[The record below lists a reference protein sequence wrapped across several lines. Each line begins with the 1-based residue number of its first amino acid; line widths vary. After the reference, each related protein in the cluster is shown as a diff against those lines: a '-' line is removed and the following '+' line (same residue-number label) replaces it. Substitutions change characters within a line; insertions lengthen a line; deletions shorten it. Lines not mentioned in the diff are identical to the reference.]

1 MSYILEALRR
11 AETERERKRRV
22 PGLHAQPVPV
32 LPAEEQR
39 APPSRMWMWIAL
51 GLGAAMLVAGLWR
64 CTSGDAAG
72 DEPMAARGAA
82 TGSVTPNARAP
93 AEPLPPPPA
102 AALTTTE
109 PAAPVAAAAAA
120 PEHPPTAPHKAA
132 TVAAKPSPKL
142 EPHGSPAAPTEPP
155 AARPG
160 PVGAAK
166 TAVSG
171 ATPRATPAAATG
183 PAAAPEPRLR
193 SLAELPADI
202 RASVPPL
209 AFGGSV
215 YSEVA
220 AQRMVILN
228 GQVMREGDAIGD
240 DLVVEQIR
248 PRSAVLLVR
257 GQRFEMP
264 F

>member
-32 LPAEEQR
+32 LPAEEQST
-39 APPSRMWMWIAL
+39 PPSRVWRWVAL
-51 GLGAAMLVAGLWR
+51 GLGAALLLVGLWR
-64 CTSGDAAG
+64 WWSGDAAG
-72 DEPMAARGAA
+72 DEPTGARAAA
-82 TGSVTPNARAP
+82 TGSVTPTAEAP
-93 AEPLPPPPA
+93 QAPPA
-102 AALTTTE
+102 AAPAAAAE
-109 PAAPVAAAAAA
+109 PAAHGTAPVATPEHTPLPKAAA
-120 PEHPPTAPHKAA
+120 
-132 TVAAKPSPKL
+132 VVAKPPPKL
-142 EPHGSPAAPTEPP
+142 EPHGPP
-155 AARPG
+155 AAATEHPATKA
-160 PVGAAK
+160 GAAN
-166 TAVSG
+166 
-171 ATPRATPAAATG
+171 ATKAAAAPGTTPVAATPAVATG
-183 PAAAPEPRLR
+183 PAAAPEPKLR

-202 RASVPPL
+202 RARVPPL

-220 AQRMVILN
+220 TQRMVILN